1 MKIVKLGQQGLKVP
15 AVGLGCMGMSEFYGQ
30 SDDTKSLKILDEAL
44 EIGCNFWDTA
54 DMYGPFT
61 NEELLGKA
69 LANRRE
75 KVILATK
82 FGIKRGQD
90 GTWLGIESASQSKA

>member
-1 MKIVKLGQQGLKVP
+1 MKIVKLGQQGLKVV

-30 SDDTKSLKILDEAL
+30 SDDTESLKLLDEAL

-69 LANRRE
+69 LANRRHKNYSGH
-75 KVILATK
+75 KVWHKTRTGWCLVWY
-82 FGIKRGQD
+82 KRL
-90 GTWLGIESASQSKA
+90 TRIR